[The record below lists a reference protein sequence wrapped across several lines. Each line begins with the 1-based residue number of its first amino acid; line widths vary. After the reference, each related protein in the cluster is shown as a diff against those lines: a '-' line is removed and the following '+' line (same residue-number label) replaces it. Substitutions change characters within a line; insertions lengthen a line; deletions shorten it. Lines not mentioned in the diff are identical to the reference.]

1 MTIKIHSQNPY
12 FLDLLYKNPNTDL
25 GLYAKPLKNGIVI
38 GNVIDAN
45 NYEIIF
51 QDTKYSYLPED
62 SNTIDFQSYC
72 SPLAILNICTEFF
85 THSLKSRE
93 EYASS
98 TLSWLN
104 ITQGEID
111 THTCEIIV
119 PTFYVYSSWYRDG
132 VFLLSKYFKGI
143 ELTHLVGR
151 NFELKISTNSIFDA
165 INLLTLVSLFTHITN
180 EYGVFTFIDEMFAT
194 KYIRILTNL
203 ENVPYFV
210 FYLFIKRAVKNDKQF
225 QIVKPIC
232 ETYLLK
238 EGIEAKLSYLGTHHD
253 RVKYISKKLDLNTS
267 IVDIGCG
274 EFIYYKKMMNLKFSK
289 TYYAIDKEEHFERL
303 GSAIATRYDS
313 NNLVFYTSIDDCK
326 TTEKVN
332 IILTEVIE
340 HNTVE
345 NAKELL
351 KKALKFNFEKIIITT
366 PNVSF
371 NKFYADDLESRHDDH
386 HFEFTEKEFEIFIN
400 DCIENNQ
407 SYSVTF
413 DFIGDKLNNIQP
425 TQVAIIQNK

>member
-1 MTIKIHSQNPY
+1 MIIKLHSQNPY

-38 GNVIDAN
+38 GNAIDAQHYN
-45 NYEIIF
+45 IVF

-72 SPLAILNICTEFF
+72 SPLVILNICTDFF

-93 EYASS
+93 EYAKSS
-98 TLSWLN
+98 LSWLN
-104 ITQGEID
+104 KTQGELD
-111 THTCEIIV
+111 TYPCEIVI
-119 PTFYVYSSWYRDG
+119 PTFYIHSSWYRDG
-132 VFLLSKYFKGI
+132 VFLLSKYFSGI
-143 ELTHLVGR
+143 ELKHQVGR
-151 NFELKISTNSIFDA
+151 NFELKINASSVFDA

-180 EYGVFTFIDEMFAT
+180 EYGVFTFIDESFAT

-203 ENVPYFV
+203 EKVPYFV

-232 ETYLLK
+232 EAYLLN
-238 EGIEAKLSYLGTHHD
+238 EGIVASLSYLGTHHD
-253 RVKYISKKLDLNTS
+253 RVKYISKCLDLQTS

-303 GSAIATRYDS
+303 GIAIAARYDAD
-313 NNLVFYTSIDDCK
+313 NLLFYSDIGECNPN
-326 TTEKVN
+326 EKVN
-332 IILTEVIE
+332 VILTEVIE
-340 HNTVE
+340 HNSIE
-345 NAKELL
+345 DAKVLV
-351 KKALKFNFEKIIITT
+351 KQAMKFNFDKIIITT

-371 NKFYADDLESRHDDH
+371 NKFYAENLESRHDDH
-386 HFEFTEKEFEIFIN
+386 HFEFTEIEFENFIN
-400 DCIENNQ
+400 ECIHEREKYN
-407 SYSVTF
+407 VTI

-425 TQVAIIQNK
+425 TQVAIIQNI

>member
-1 MTIKIHSQNPY
+1 MIINIHSKNPF

-25 GLYAKPLKNGIVI
+25 GLYAKQLKNGIVI

-72 SPLAILNICTEFF
+72 SPLAILNICTDFF

-93 EYASS
+93 EYTTS

-104 ITQGEID
+104 KTQGELD
-111 THTCEIIV
+111 NYACEIKV
-119 PTFYVYSSWYRDG
+119 PTFYVHSSWYRDG
-132 VFLLSKYFKGI
+132 IFLLSKYFNGI
-143 ELTHLVGR
+143 ELKHCVGR
-151 NFELKISTNSIFDA
+151 NFELKIKGNSVFNA
-165 INLLTLVSLFTHITN
+165 INLLTLVALFTHITN
-180 EYGVFTFIDEMFAT
+180 EYGVFTFIDESFAT

-203 ENVPYFV
+203 EKVPYFV

-232 ETYLLK
+232 EAYLLK
-238 EGIEAKLSYLGTHHD
+238 EGIEANLSYLGTHHD
-253 RVKYISKKLDLNTS
+253 RVKYISKQLDLNTD
-267 IVDIGCG
+267 ILDIGCG
-274 EFIYYKKMMNLKFSK
+274 EFIYYKKMMNMKFSK
-289 TYYAIDKEEHFERL
+289 TYFAIDKEEHFERL
-303 GSAIATRYDS
+303 GIAISSRYDAD
-313 NNLVFYTSIDDCK
+313 NLVFYTDLDDCK

-332 IILTEVIE
+332 IIITEVIE
-340 HNTVE
+340 HNTIE
-345 NAKELL
+345 NARDLV
-351 KKALKFNFEKIIITT
+351 KKALKYNFNKIIITT

-371 NKFYADDLESRHDDH
+371 NKFYAEDLESRHDDH
-386 HFEFTEKEFEIFIN
+386 HFEFTETEFVNFIN
-400 DCIENNQ
+400 ECTEENSNFN
-407 SYSVTF
+407 VTI
-413 DFIGDKLNNIQP
+413 DYIGDKLNNIQP